1 MHSKFTDPAQHL
13 MTAESDTGSI
23 ADYPYDLC
31 DLCNLSHICYLYDLC
46 DLYDLYDLCDLSEV
60 CIFFETQQTAAE
72 QPSAD

>member
-1 MHSKFTDPAQHL
+1 

-46 DLYDLYDLCDLSEV
+46 DLYDLSEV
-60 CIFFETQQTAAE
+60 CIFFGTQQTAAE